1 MVSYEELIK
10 YHDEQTWR
18 DYFEKELGEL
28 YSAVKGFLDLRDELV
43 ANFSGRPVSEIIA
56 ESEEYKKMLF
66 GGVALEDGPF
76 KERALAKFYAEVMG
90 IRVKDLDKVI
100 SRLKEGIP
108 LEDATKDVYCEFLE
122 TDVLKMVKGAS
133 EKLDAIFYH
142 LHDVINMPKV
152 RKYDPTDA
160 LSGLKALED
169 LLNAIRRIL
178 PHYNPRSFFIIS
190 LYSIPR
196 LFIEKAYPRL
206 LDKNVAEML
215 ENFGITLDTLLEPDI
230 PIKEEREK
238 RSLLGLSKGSVAY
251 MVRRLIM
258 GEEGLRDYFPGNGLF
273 DFFRVESISKFF
285 KGITDE
291 FELYVARRGEELKRS
306 VSVLREEF
314 EDIISLLGKIGG
326 GERFGAVRRWNI
338 KVKGGDIILKDTSI
352 NYSKLMTFLSPALFL
367 GLTWFRPDMEE
378 EELALV
384 YHRWWR

>member
-1 MVSYEELIK
+1 MASYEKLIR

-43 ANFSGRPVSEIIA
+43 ASFSGRPVSEIIA

-206 LDKNVAEML
+206 LDKNVAKML

-273 DFFRVESISKFF
+273 DFFRVESISTFF

>member
-1 MVSYEELIK
+1 LASYEELIR

-28 YSAVKGFLDLRDELV
+28 YSAVKGFLDLRDEIV

-66 GGVALEDGPF
+66 GGVVLEDGPF

-90 IRVKDLDKVI
+90 IRVKDLDKVM

-122 TDVLKMVKGAS
+122 TDVLKMVKSAS

-142 LHDVINMPKV
+142 LHDVINTPKI
-152 RKYDPTDA
+152 RRYDPTDA

-196 LFIEKAYPRL
+196 LFLEKTYPQL
-206 LDKNVAEML
+206 LDKDVAEML
-215 ENFGITLDTLLEPDI
+215 GKFGITLDTLLEPDI

-251 MVRRLIM
+251 RVRRLIM
-258 GEEGLRDYFPGNGLF
+258 GDEGLRDYLLGNGLF
-273 DFFRVESISKFF
+273 DLFRIGSIPIFFEGVSN
-285 KGITDE
+285 
-291 FELYVARRGEELKRS
+291 ELEIYIARRGEELKRS
-306 VSVLREEF
+306 VGVLREEF
-314 EDIISLLGKIGG
+314 EDIISLLDRIGSG
-326 GERFGAVRRWNI
+326 GRFGEVWRWNI
-338 KVKGGDIILKDTSI
+338 KVKGGDIILEDTSI

-367 GLTWFRPDMEE
+367 GLAWFRPDIEGDRP
-378 EELALV
+378 LA
-384 YHRWWR
+384 YYRWWR

>member
-1 MVSYEELIK
+1 
-10 YHDEQTWR
+10 
-18 DYFEKELGEL
+18 
-28 YSAVKGFLDLRDELV
+28 
-43 ANFSGRPVSEIIA
+43 
-56 ESEEYKKMLF
+56 
-66 GGVALEDGPF
+66 
-76 KERALAKFYAEVMG
+76 
-90 IRVKDLDKVI
+90 VI

-122 TDVLKMVKGAS
+122 TDVLKMVKSAS

-142 LHDVINMPKV
+142 LHDVINMPEV

-196 LFIEKAYPRL
+196 LFIEKTYPRL
-206 LDKNVAEML
+206 LDKDVAEML
-215 ENFGITLDTLLEPDI
+215 GKFGITLDTLLEPDI

-273 DFFRVESISKFF
+273 DFFRVVSISTFF
-285 KGITDE
+285 EGVVNELD
-291 FELYVARRGEELKRS
+291 LYVARRGEELKRS
-306 VSVLREEF
+306 VGVLREEF
-314 EDIISLLGKIGG
+314 EDIISVLNRAGG
-326 GERFGAVRRWNI
+326 GRMFREVWSVDI
-338 KVKGGDIILKDTSI
+338 KVKGGDMILEGVSI

-367 GLTWFRPDMEE
+367 GLAWFRPDMK
-378 EELALV
+378 ELALV